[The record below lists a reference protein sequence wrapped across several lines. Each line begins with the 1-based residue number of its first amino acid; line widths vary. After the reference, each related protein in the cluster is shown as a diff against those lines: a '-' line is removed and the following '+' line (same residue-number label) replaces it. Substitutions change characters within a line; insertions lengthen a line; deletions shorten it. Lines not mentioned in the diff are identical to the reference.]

1 MNTKYSIGNLEKNI
15 LSINNN
21 LKIRNIDLV
30 NDIQINNNIKNI
42 LLSLK
47 ITKNRFEIFGN
58 INTNLLE
65 NIKPKENIK
74 VIINKKSN
82 NIDTDYFGEDNT
94 GLWIYNTSS
103 NIIKLIDNG
112 INLEMELVNLLNIK
126 NDSKLEIFIKGIVID
141 YTNNGIIIKSNSKN
155 KDSKEV
161 EIQKES
167 NLNIAVNNLDD
178 SYGRIIILNNNNLIF
193 IIN

>member
-1 MNTKYSIGNLEKNI
+1 LNTKYSIGNLEKNI